1 MTRLVLVE
9 DLHWKTWVTRGGSG
23 PAVEQ
28 ENGLVNLG
36 VHKCQLN
43 KDDESKLLEQNK
55 IELDI

>member
-1 MTRLVLVE
+1 M
-9 DLHWKTWVTRGGSG
+9 TRGGSG